1 MEINY
6 NATKTY
12 VKISY
17 TEDLNSKGVNLL
29 DSKNNRLWAG
39 GKRNVD

>member
-12 VKISY
+12 D
-17 TEDLNSKGVNLL
+17 TEDLKSKGVNLL